1 MRVAFCVQRY
11 GADVA
16 GGAEALC
23 RRTAH
28 ALAAAGDD
36 VVVYTTTARDYLTWA
51 PHYAPGVTRDG
62 PVEVRRHPVDPP
74 DPARAAGLVR
84 ALSLAPGDA
93 AAEEAWVRAQGPVS
107 PGLLADLRAAPS
119 RHEAVAFWTYLYAT
133 AQLGLPLVAD
143 RSILVPLAHDEPML
157 RFAVSRGLV
166 RAAAGLAFLT
176 PEEAVLVD
184 DLHGVGGRPWAVVGT
199 GMDPAPPAP
208 PPPDAGSYVLFVGR
222 VDPAKGV
229 LDLVDAHA
237 RYRRRGGRLGLVL
250 AGRPTV
256 PLRLPGW
263 VRATGFVDDAQRAS
277 LLAGAA
283 AVALPSRYE
292 SLSLAAL
299 EAWQAGRPTV
309 ATSACDVVAGQTRR
323 SGGGLL
329 YDDAAGYAAVLGAL
343 ERDPAAAA
351 AMGREA
357 RAWVAAQTWPAA
369 VRRWRALMHAVRR
382 PLAPAARPGEAAA

>member
-1 MRVAFCVQRY
+1 M
-11 GADVA
+11 A

-28 ALAAAGDD
+28 ALADAGDD
-36 VVVYTTTARDYLTWA
+36 VVVYTTTARDYLTWE
-51 PHYAPGVTRDG
+51 PHYPAGVSRDG
-62 PVEVRRHPVDPP
+62 PVEVRRYPVDPP
-74 DPARAAGLVR
+74 DPARAAALVR
-84 ALSLAPGDA
+84 ALSLAPGDP
-93 AAEEAWVRAQGPVS
+93 AAEEAWIRAQGPVS
-107 PGLLADLRAAPS
+107 PGLLADVRAAPS
-119 RHEAVAFWTYLYAT
+119 RHEVLAFWTYLYAT

-143 RSILVPLAHDEPML
+143 RSVLVPLAHDEPML
-157 RFAVSRGLV
+157 RFTVSRGLV

-184 DLHGVGGRPWAVVGT
+184 DLHGIGDRPWAVVGT
-199 GMDPAPPAP
+199 GVDPAPPAP
-208 PPPDAGSYVLFVGR
+208 PPPDAGSYVLFLGR

-229 LDLVDAHA
+229 LELVDAHA

-263 VRATGFVDDAQRAS
+263 VRTTGFVDDARRAS

-292 SLSLAAL
+292 SLSLTAL
-299 EAWQAGRPTV
+299 EAWQAGRPTI

-323 SGGGLL
+323 SGGGTV
-329 YDDAAGYAAVLGAL
+329 YDDPDGYGAALAAL
-343 ERDPAAAA
+343 ERDPDGAARAA
-351 AMGREA
+351 RGA

-369 VRRWRALMHAVRR
+369 VRRWRVLLRAVAR
-382 PLAPAARPGEAAA
+382 PVAPATRAREAA